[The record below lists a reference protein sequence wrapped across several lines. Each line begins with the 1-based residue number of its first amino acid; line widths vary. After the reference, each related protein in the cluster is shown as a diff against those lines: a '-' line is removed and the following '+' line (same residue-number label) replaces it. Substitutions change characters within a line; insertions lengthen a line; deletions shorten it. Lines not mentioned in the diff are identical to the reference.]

1 MKSHSKSICA
11 QYPIQSNQKNWN
23 EVVEYI
29 LFALVLYG
37 FKVVVHKIVWNVE
50 NCAINELL
58 SNVDHY
64 FVSKLMVFAVEYPH
78 MFRLL
83 VISTNEKKT
92 RITTFDFEAQWKL
105 ENTSVLEN
113 HQTAEMMCSRW
124 FHVIWTVS
132 DSVWCLHNAYCVLFV
147 GCQSQRAT
155 GCQNWTLEI
164 YNYSISSTQ
173 EHVLL
178 NQPRQHY
185 DL

>member
-29 LFALVLYG
+29 LFALVLCG

-58 SNVDHY
+58 SNVDHF

-83 VISTNEKKT
+83 VVSTNEKKPPNYDIWFWSAVEDWKYACFGKPSNSWNDVQPLIPFDLNRFGFSVMFT
-92 RITTFDFEAQWKL
+92 QRILCSFRRVSKSKSNGLSKL
-105 ENTSVLEN
+105 DTWNL
-113 HQTAEMMCSRW
+113 
-124 FHVIWTVS
+124 
-132 DSVWCLHNAYCVLFV
+132 
-147 GCQSQRAT
+147 
-155 GCQNWTLEI
+155 
-164 YNYSISSTQ
+164 
-173 EHVLL
+173 
-178 NQPRQHY
+178 
-185 DL
+185 